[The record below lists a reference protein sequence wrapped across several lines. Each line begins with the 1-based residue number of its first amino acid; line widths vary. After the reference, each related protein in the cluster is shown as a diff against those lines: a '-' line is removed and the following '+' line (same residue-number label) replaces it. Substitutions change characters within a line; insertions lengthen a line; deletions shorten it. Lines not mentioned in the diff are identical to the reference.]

1 MMQLSVEKI
10 LRFLLVALL
19 IIVSGMVVLK
29 FSLLLI
35 YLLVALI
42 LSYLLDPVV
51 NRMQANGMNRTLSIL
66 IVLISVILLVV
77 WASTT
82 ILPNIGNQIARLA
95 QQFNLETVRYI
106 AVTLENFINQAI
118 PYLPTGYL
126 ENNLSALYEQLFN
139 FDDIQKLLGNIF
151 GIFTNLAFAT
161 IIIPFTTFFFLKDG
175 ATLRRQVLEFVPNK
189 YFETT
194 LTIISK
200 IEQRI
205 GAHFRGVALQSSLVA
220 FFSWLFLSIA
230 GLNNALTIGIAIGLA
245 NTIPYFGPILGYILS
260 IVVAIVETGDFSLV
274 INCIIAVGLT
284 QILDNIVFYPTI
296 FSRTAGIHP
305 LYVLVVIL
313 IGAELAGLIGML
325 LAVPIATILRV
336 IITQIMWSFKN
347 YYVFRTNS

>member
-10 LRFLLVALL
+10 LRFLLVAVLL
-19 IIVSGMVVLK
+19 VFAGMVMLK

-51 NRMQANGMNRTLSIL
+51 NRMQANGMNRTVSIL
-66 IVLISVILLVV
+66 IVLISVMLLVV

-106 AVTLENFINQAI
+106 AVTLEDFINQAI
-118 PYLPTGYL
+118 PYLPAGYL
-126 ENNLSALYEQLFN
+126 ENNMAALYEQLFN

-175 ATLRRQVLEFVPNK
+175 GILRRQILEFVPNK

-205 GAHFRGVALQSSLVA
+205 GAHFRGVALQSTLVA
-220 FFSWLFLSIA
+220 LFSWLFLSIA
-230 GLNNALTIGIAIGLA
+230 GLNNALTVGIAIGLA
-245 NTIPYFGPILGYILS
+245 NTIPYFGPVLGYILS
-260 IVVAIVETGDFSLV
+260 IVIAIVETGDFSLV

-284 QILDNIVFYPTI
+284 QILDNVVFYPAI

-313 IGAELAGLIGML
+313 IGAELAGLLGML
-325 LAVPIATILRV
+325 VAVPIATILRV
-336 IITQIMWSFKN
+336 IITQITWSFKN
-347 YYVFRTNS
+347 YYVFRTNT